1 MVVAVPDKILKNK
14 YVTIED
20 AMNDVIAFYYE
31 HYNTIL
37 TMDDIYFCIERA
49 IKRELYYVMQSLKE
63 KNVPIVENSQTI
75 FIDEE
80 GINIY
85 YFININ
91 GQIEIAQFNR
101 LDPKRI
107 RNMISIFAE
116 LLSQTIDMKILMPEA
131 QKLFAQR
138 VVIGT
143 IEQVVDKNVI
153 VSVKSKDYT
162 IKGVLLNLDQVD
174 GEKKYY
180 KPPYQMYFYI
190 KKVVKTRFAPILFL
204 SRNNKLLVTYLLLK
218 FSKEEQ
224 QRYIQRF
231 AMKPRIITVLR
242 FHNSDTHNMTSIV
255 WSNMILKSTT
265 IKTVSRLLNNEAIR
279 VKKLS

>member
-49 IKRELYYVMQSLKE
+49 VKRELYYVMQSLKE

-91 GQIEIAQFNR
+91 GRIEIAQFNK

-116 LLSQTIDMKILMPEA
+116 LLSQTIEMKILMPEA
-131 QKLFAQR
+131 QKLFEQR

-143 IEQVVDKNVI
+143 IEQVVDKNII
-153 VSVKSKDYT
+153 VSVKSKDYA
-162 IKGVLLNLDQVD
+162 IKGVVINRNQVD

-180 KPPYQMYFYI
+180 KPPYQMYFYV

-255 WSNMILKSTT
+255 WSNVILKSTT
-265 IKTVSRLLNNEAIR
+265 IKTVSRLLNNETIR
-279 VKKLS
+279 IKKLS